1 MYVDVY
7 RMNCTVV
14 KKTTTRSETER
25 VDSTSIALELRA
37 LKRKLYDERLCT
49 LIKKNKRE
57 EIKMDE
63 TKIIATGIQIH

>member
-1 MYVDVY
+1 MYVGVY

-37 LKRKLYDERLCT
+37 LKRKLYDESLYT
-49 LIKKNKRE
+49 LIKKTNERRSRW
-57 EIKMDE
+57 
-63 TKIIATGIQIH
+63 TRQR